1 MPAISEAR
9 RAAFAILLSVERGT
23 GHSDD
28 LLRDHH
34 SMAPMSD
41 VDRRLAT
48 TLVLGVL
55 RWQIRLDEV
64 IRKFLSKPNAKLD
77 PAVLV
82 ALRLGAFQ
90 LLHLD
95 RIPAHA
101 AINESV
107 ELIKRSGYRSAA
119 GLVNALLRK
128 VANANDAN
136 ETPGVLKLQVTGPGN
151 TPVEAGFVTG
161 HDFSRAANGK
171 GSI

>member
-9 RAAFAILLSVERGT
+9 RAAFAILLSGERGT

-28 LLRDHH
+28 LLRDHP
-34 SMAPMSD
+34 SIARLSE
-41 VDRRLAT
+41 VDRRLTT

-55 RWQIRLDEV
+55 RWQIQLDEQ
-64 IRKFLSKPNAKLD
+64 IRQCLSKPNMKLD
-77 PAVLV
+77 PAVLM

-107 ELIKRSGYRSAA
+107 ELIKRSGFRSAA
-119 GLVNALLRK
+119 GLVNAMLRK
-128 VANANDAN
+128 VANGTDAIG
-136 ETPGVLKLQVTGPGN
+136 TP
-151 TPVEAGFVTG
+151 E
-161 HDFSRAANGK
+161 DFEGEDAP
-171 GSI
+171 

>member
-34 SMAPMSD
+34 SIARMSD
-41 VDRRLAT
+41 LDRRLAT

-55 RWQIRLDEV
+55 RWQIQLDEQ
-64 IRKFLSKPNAKLD
+64 IRRCLSKPNMKLD
-77 PAVLV
+77 PAVLI

-107 ELIKRSGYRSAA
+107 ELIKRSGFRSAA
-119 GLVNALLRK
+119 GLVNAMLRK
-128 VANANDAN
+128 LANAKDAN
-136 ETPGVLKLQVTGPGN
+136 ERPGLSNGHEAIGTPGNLK
-151 TPVEAGFVTG
+151 G
-161 HDFSRAANGK
+161 HDFGRAPNTAE
-171 GSI
+171 S